1 MRLPVILLVAALA
14 VPSILAAQT
23 VRGQLTDSVSR
34 APLPGA
40 FLTLVDEKGVEKART
55 ITNGSGEF
63 LLTAP
68 APGVYRLRSKRIG
81 FRPYV
86 SSPLTLTAGS
96 SSSYN
101 AVVDPIPVALSQV
114 VVQGDRQCDVE
125 AGASVAA
132 VWEEVHEALAAVSW
146 TSKDPGYWY
155 AIMRFERETTP
166 QGRTR
171 SPDSTWRDDGYRRVP
186 IKSVP
191 PEQLER
197 QGFVVVDTEG
207 WTYHGPDA
215 DELISAEFLRTHCF
229 ETKSG
234 RGDTEG
240 LIGLAFTPARG
251 RTLPDITG
259 TLWIDRQSAL
269 LHHLDFSYTRLPEDL
284 VAPRAGGRIEFLRVP
299 SGAWIVRDWVIRM
312 PQAVMK
318 QRAMAMGTQA
328 EVVGFKEAG
337 GSALEIKTRNGTIVY
352 RSDSAAALLAAAP
365 TGGQPLSPT
374 AAPGAAPVP
383 VLAPAPPAAVPG
395 SEATAPTPAPTQLPS
410 RARRNQNLIE
420 RPEIEASTALDAYAL
435 VQEARP
441 IWFHSRGI
449 VSIRDPSAGIVQVYL
464 NGMQYGG
471 AERLREIQLS
481 EVRQIRYYG
490 AAEAQQ
496 RFGTGHAGGVI
507 EVSTD
512 AVAPTGPIAA
522 EPSPPPPPR
531 AAEPEPPPTPA
542 PFDSTHARETRRS
555 RAGNSNVLKAEEFE
569 GSTAIDLMALVQEFR
584 PTWLHSRGVTSI
596 RDQSAGQLRV
606 YLNGVSAGDVSQL
619 REMRVSDVKELRF
632 LPAAQAHARYGVGH
646 EGGVIEVI
654 TR

>member
-1 MRLPVILLVAALA
+1 MRSPALLLVAALA
-14 VPSILAAQT
+14 VPGALAAQT
-23 VRGQLTDSVSR
+23 VRGQLTDSVTR

-40 FLTLVDEKGVEKART
+40 FLTLVDEHGVEKART

-68 APGVYRLRSKRIG
+68 AAGVYRLRSKRIG

-86 SSPLTLTAGS
+86 SPPLTLTAGAT
-96 SSSYN
+96 SSYN
-101 AVVDPIPVALSQV
+101 AVIDPIPVALAQV
-114 VVQGDRQCDVE
+114 VVQGERQCDVE

-146 TSKDPGYWY
+146 TSRDPGYWY
-155 AIMRFERETTP
+155 AIARFERATTP
-166 QGRTR
+166 GGRAR
-171 SPDSTWRDDGYRRVP
+171 GPDSTWRDDGYRRVP

-191 PEQLER
+191 PDQLER
-197 QGFVVVDTEG
+197 EGFVVVDSAG

-215 DELISAEFLRTHCF
+215 DELISDAFLRTHCF

-234 RGDTEG
+234 RGETEG
-240 LIGLAFTPARG
+240 LIGLAFSPARG

-259 TLWIDRQSAL
+259 TLWIDHATAM
-269 LHHLDFSYTRLPEDL
+269 LHHLDFSYTRLPEGL

-312 PQAVMK
+312 PEAEMK
-318 QRAMAMGTQA
+318 QRPMAMGTQL
-328 EVVGFKEAG
+328 EVAGFKEVG
-337 GSALEIKTRNGTIVY
+337 GNAVEIKTRAGIIVY
-352 RSDSAAALLAAAP
+352 RSDSAAATLAAAP
-365 TGGQPLSPT
+365 GPT
-374 AAPGAAPVP
+374 AVATGP
-383 VLAPAPPAAVPG
+383 VLPPAPPAPVPG
-395 SEATAPTPAPTQLPS
+395 SDAAASAPAPTPTHTRLRTS
-410 RARRNQNLIE
+410 NLIE
-420 RPEIEASTALDAYAL
+420 GPEIEASTALDAYAL

-441 IWFHSRGI
+441 LWLHSRGV
-449 VSIRDPSAGIVQVYL
+449 VSIRDPTAGVLQVYL
-464 NGMQYGG
+464 NGMQYGDVS
-471 AERLREIQLS
+471 RLREMMRT
-481 EVRQIRYYG
+481 EIREIRFYG

-507 EVSTD
+507 EVSTG
-512 AVAPTGPIAA
+512 AVAPSGGEPIAA
-522 EPSPPPPPR
+522 EPSPPP
-531 AAEPEPPPTPA
+531 APA
-542 PFDSTHARETRRS
+542 PAPAPLDSMRARETRRS
-555 RAGNSNVLKAEEFE
+555 RASNSNVLKAEEFE

-596 RDQSAGQLRV
+596 HDQSAGQLRV
-606 YLNGVSAGDVSQL
+606 YLNGVSAGDVNQL
-619 REMRVSDVKELRF
+619 REIRVSDVKELHF